1 MGQLAAA
8 EEAELAVRA
17 ALSQQ
22 VASFEALQADKAA
35 LEQRMLDLQVRL
47 GLLGAAPASYHQ
59 PTMPLFP
66 LQCTR
71 VTTD

>member
-22 VASFEALQADKAA
+22 VAAFEALQADKAA
-35 LEQRMLDLQVRL
+35 LEQRMQDLQVS
-47 GLLGAAPASYHQ
+47 PSII
-59 PTMPLFP
+59 
-66 LQCTR
+66 
-71 VTTD
+71 